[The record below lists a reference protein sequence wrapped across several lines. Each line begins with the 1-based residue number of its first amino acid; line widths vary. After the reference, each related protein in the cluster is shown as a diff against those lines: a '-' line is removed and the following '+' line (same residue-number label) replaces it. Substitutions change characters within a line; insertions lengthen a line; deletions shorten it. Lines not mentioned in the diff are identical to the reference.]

1 MQCEHAEAHVLE
13 VENAD
18 RFFSFFRV
26 TAWQSDEM
34 DKLYRDMNRCHA
46 RCLEPVSDTRTR
58 PSSDDVVQI
67 HPPFPRWV
75 DVPVVE
81 KTTPYRMQPMYHDPV
96 EDFLWLPRDPLSRLD
111 LDDTVECESSFE
123 AWLEVWFSFD
133 GVQSDRSWSP
143 LKAMDSSA
151 PTRLPSSSSQAVSAM
166 KPKGPNM
173 TNLR

>member
-111 LDDTVECESSFE
+111 LDDTVECESSLKLGLKCG
-123 AWLEVWFSFD
+123 AHSM
-133 GVQSDRSWSP
+133 GV
-143 LKAMDSSA
+143 
-151 PTRLPSSSSQAVSAM
+151 
-166 KPKGPNM
+166 
-173 TNLR
+173 